1 MNGPMAEK
9 SRKARRTRAGM
20 RYWWKL
26 GHLYDKTTQW
36 YSQIGQLGNVGHGI
50 REKEHGS
57 TATHAPHQRLGPP
70 GLRIWKVA
78 AAELTR
84 VPITAKEASREV
96 NIVYVL
102 KEERGAWVRRVQAHK
117 GGWV

>member
-1 MNGPMAEK
+1 M
-9 SRKARRTRAGM
+9 TRPHDGVL
-20 RYWWKL
+20 R
-26 GHLYDKTTQW
+26 
-36 YSQIGQLGNVGHGI
+36 LGNWATVAHGI

-84 VPITAKEASREV
+84 VPMTAKEASREV

-102 KEERGAWVRRVQAHK
+102 EEEGGRG
-117 GGWV
+117 